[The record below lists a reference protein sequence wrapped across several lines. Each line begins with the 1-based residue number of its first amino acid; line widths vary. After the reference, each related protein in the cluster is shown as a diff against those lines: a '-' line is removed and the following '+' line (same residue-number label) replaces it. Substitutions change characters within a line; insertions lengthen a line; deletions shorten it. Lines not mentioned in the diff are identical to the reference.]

1 MQFHECYEAVLLY
14 VVVIRV
20 LRFVNLSYV
29 QDMKNLPRDT

>member
-14 VVVIRV
+14 VVVY
-20 LRFVNLSYV
+20 VNLSYV